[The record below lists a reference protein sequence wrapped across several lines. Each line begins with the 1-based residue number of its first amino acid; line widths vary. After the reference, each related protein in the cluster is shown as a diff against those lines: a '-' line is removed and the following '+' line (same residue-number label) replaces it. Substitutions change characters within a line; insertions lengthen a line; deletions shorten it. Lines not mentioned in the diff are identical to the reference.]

1 MLYQIGNITDKKK
14 DLDRHLRL
22 IQARLPLLMGAF
34 PWLRQ
39 VPIIGE
45 LGYHK
50 IERNVKQYHKF
61 IEEEVTSQ
69 MKEYDGESEP
79 DNFVHA

>member
-1 MLYQIGNITDKKK
+1 
-14 DLDRHLRL
+14 
-22 IQARLPLLMGAF
+22 MGAF

-50 IERNVKQYHKF
+50 IERNVKQVSYFNTFVNYHKF